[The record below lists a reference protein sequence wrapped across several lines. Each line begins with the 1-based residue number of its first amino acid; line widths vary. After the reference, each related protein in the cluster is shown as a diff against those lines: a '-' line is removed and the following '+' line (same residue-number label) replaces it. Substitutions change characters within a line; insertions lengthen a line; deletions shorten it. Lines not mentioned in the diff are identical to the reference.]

1 MVKTLLS
8 ALFFTTVVFSSGSA
22 VAATPVSYD
31 QKADEVAHGGG
42 CRKSS
47 PPGSCCHKNRKT
59 GEVHCH

>member
-31 QKADEVAHGGG
+31 QKADEDAHGGG

-47 PPGSCCHKNRKT
+47 PSPHLNHNLAG
-59 GEVHCH
+59 GFAGG